1 MLMPWMTNSGGS
13 SSAGSG
19 IASVV
24 PGQSGIRNMYSLGA
38 KSGATT
44 TSTTTTT
51 STRTT
56 STTPI
61 IGESFVVPLADLIK
75 HRYTNKNKNRR
86 CKKREAKLKEED
98 DNDAMR
104 LADQA
109 CFVKDRSAV
118 TANASPLYADSE
130 TTSHCTT
137 SHDDFVTSVPAVKT
151 NAFPLYVYS
160 EDKSH
165 ARGVANSLPVTA
177 NPLEADSG
185 AVATVSHKDSTT
197 EGPGRHRARA
207 NRTSTTTTTTTNND
221 VDNGY
226 RREDPDPAAEGGSL
240 RRAGEG
246 Q

>member
-1 MLMPWMTNSGGS
+1 ML
-13 SSAGSG
+13 
-19 IASVV
+19 
-24 PGQSGIRNMYSLGA
+24 
-38 KSGATT
+38 K
-44 TSTTTTT
+44 
-51 STRTT
+51 
-56 STTPI
+56 
-61 IGESFVVPLADLIK
+61 D
-75 HRYTNKNKNRR
+75 
-86 CKKREAKLKEED
+86 ED

-104 LADQA
+104 PSASQA

-137 SHDDFVTSVPAVKT
+137 SHDDVVTSVPAVKT

-160 EDKSH
+160 ENKSH
-165 ARGVANSLPVTA
+165 ACGVAISLTVTA

-221 VDNGY
+221 ADDGY
-226 RREDPDPAAEGGSL
+226 RREDPDPAAGGGSL
-240 RRAGEG
+240 RKEGEESVARAGSSDKDG
-246 Q
+246 